1 MGVGDGAKTMLSWA
15 GLGDA
20 AASKTRGAEHESA
33 SELLRKRLEPETGFT
48 QEGRGCRFV
57 RLELDLRETRR
68 FVRLVTD

>member
-1 MGVGDGAKTMLSWA
+1 MGVGNGAERKLGCA

-48 QEGRGCRFV
+48 QKGWGCRFV
-57 RLELDLRETRR
+57 R
-68 FVRLVTD
+68 FVTVVS

>member
-1 MGVGDGAKTMLSWA
+1 MGVGNGAERKLGCA

-48 QEGRGCRFV
+48 QKGWGCRFV
-57 RLELDLRETRR
+57 R
-68 FVRLVTD
+68 FVSTGGAG